1 LLRFPTLYLVDNRAV
16 IDTDRL
22 MERETLRIGEAAH
35 VLGVSEQTLRRWVER
50 GLLHAWR
57 MPVTG
62 ERRFATVVIL
72 RMRGQLEHPV
82 VEKIGDQDARNAQV
96 ASGGGNRDEARLRP

>member
-1 LLRFPTLYLVDNRAV
+1 MWAHPGGSGDAESKRPPPSLLRFPTLYLVNSRRV

-50 GLLHAWR
+50 GVLHAWR
-57 MPVTG
+57 MPITG
-62 ERRFATVVIL
+62 ERRFASAVIL
-72 RMRGQLEHPV
+72 KMRAQLEHPV
-82 VEKIGDQDARNAQV
+82 VE
-96 ASGGGNRDEARLRP
+96 ASR